1 VIEQPH
7 ALDNYF
13 SLIVDMPNSSG
24 PDMRQYLSKYASAVT
39 SFASSSSNLRI
50 LHSTPSASHP
60 PPKTLYILDSSFNP
74 PTVAHLRIATSALL
88 TDSKPSPAPKRL
100 LLLLATQ
107 NADKAPKPAPFEH
120 RLAMMQLFASDLIS
134 SLSPS
139 EAEALPGLGVDIAV
153 TKLPY
158 FIDKSAAIEE
168 SGVYPK
174 DAQQV
179 HLTGFDTLIRI
190 LDPKY
195 YDPKKKLGVLEP
207 FFTKNKLR
215 VTYRTDDD
223 WGVKAAQDEYLD
235 ELVKG
240 RRDVEGGK
248 REWVTNGRIKMCEGK
263 KDGEEV
269 ISSTKARSAAKKG
282 DQELL
287 AKLVTKGV
295 AEWILTEGPYTQ
307 E

>member
-1 VIEQPH
+1 M
-7 ALDNYF
+7 
-13 SLIVDMPNSSG
+13 STSSD
-24 PDMRQYLSKYASAVT
+24 PDMRQQLSKYASALA
-39 SFASSSSNLRI
+39 SFASSSSNFRI
-50 LHSTPSASHP
+50 LHSTSLSSHP
-60 PPKTLYILDSSFNP
+60 PRIIYILDSSFNP
-74 PTVAHLRIATSALL
+74 PTLAHLRIATSALL
-88 TDSKPSPAPKRL
+88 TDSKTSPSPKRL

-107 NADKAPKPAPFEH
+107 NADKAAKPAPFEH

-134 SLSPS
+134 SLSPP
-139 EAEALPGLGVDIAV
+139 EAEALPGIAVDIAV

-168 SGVYPK
+168 SGEYPN

-195 YDPKKKLGVLEP
+195 YDPEKKLSVLDP
-207 FFTKNKLR
+207 FFEKNRLR

-223 WGVKAAQDEYLD
+223 WGSETAQDEYLD

-248 REWVTNGRIKMCEGK
+248 SEWVTDGRIEMCEGG

-269 ISSTKARSAAKKG
+269 ISSTKVRTASKQGDRDVLAR
-282 DQELL
+282 LI
-287 AKLVTKGV
+287 TKGV
-295 AEWILTEGPYTQ
+295 ADWILAEGLYTQ
-307 E
+307 R